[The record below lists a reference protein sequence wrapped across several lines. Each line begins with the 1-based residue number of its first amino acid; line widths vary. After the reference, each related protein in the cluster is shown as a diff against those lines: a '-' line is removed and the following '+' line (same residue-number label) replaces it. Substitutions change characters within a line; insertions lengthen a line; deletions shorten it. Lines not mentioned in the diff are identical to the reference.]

1 MIALPLLCCMLA
13 FDASAHCRV
22 SWDNPGKRDYDT
34 TRLTLTIGGY
44 SLSPVI
50 INGKEYQ
57 TVRLDNG
64 GMFAPKGCPN
74 LPNVNKAVIIPDEGR
89 MQVKVLD
96 SNYADIPVTGI
107 TPSRGR
113 ILRTQDPASVPYI
126 FNETYEHDTW
136 YPSSIVML
144 EEPFIQRDFRG
155 CLVRVFPFQYN
166 PIKKI
171 LRGYSKIALQIC
183 GTGAGG
189 ANLLKRTHALAGVDA
204 EFGQF
209 YQQRFLNYA
218 STRYP
223 VLSEDGSMLIIAPSD
238 FMSTLAP
245 FIEWKKKKGVTVEAV
260 AVETAGTTAA
270 AVQSFIATA
279 YNKPGSTL
287 KYVLLIGD
295 VDRVPTP
302 ALTEVDPPGGGGAD
316 IKYGEIKGND
326 CYSEVLIGR
335 FSGITPGQIKTQID
349 RSLYYETKLT
359 SNDTWLSN
367 VLLTASNDTSKNVW
381 GETDADFINHE
392 YDTLLS
398 AGYTQVFR
406 HNEDGVGGAGCVTGT
421 AASVTG
427 VINSG
432 ISFWNYS
439 DHGNKTSFPAVNF
452 SNDQAFL
459 LSNVKKYFYS
469 YAVACYSGEFST
481 IGGDCLAEALMKA
494 EINGQPLGAIGCYM
508 ASISQAWDPPYAAV
522 REILEISLERYPA
535 NKKYTL
541 GGVMINGGMKAY
553 EVCPNQDGRDVVESF
568 VLFGDPNL
576 QIYTNTPIAMTI
588 TAPEKIGVGPQV
600 VKVIGSAD
608 GAQVC
613 LYSAKQSL
621 QAVGTIAGGSASL
634 SINPSMADTLSITAT
649 LFNHETFQGTVIVDP
664 SMAARERLALAS
676 RWEVRC
682 CNGRVYYR
690 VAEAAGDP
698 EVDLTVFSL
707 RGSRVACL
715 FHAPQRPGNYSV
727 ALGNGRQRLAGG
739 TYLVEMKIKDVV
751 RSIMIAVK

>member
-1 MIALPLLCCMLA
+1 MLVCCALA
-13 FDASAHCRV
+13 FDASARCRV

-34 TRLTLTIGGY
+34 TRLTVTMGGY
-44 SLSPVI
+44 SLSPVMI
-50 INGKEYQ
+50 SGKEYQ
-57 TVRLDNG
+57 TIRLDNG
-64 GMFAPKGCPN
+64 GSFAPQGYPD
-74 LPNVNKAVIIPDEGR
+74 LPSVNKAIIIPDEGR

-96 SNYADIPVTGI
+96 SDYADISVSGI
-107 TPSRGR
+107 APSKGT
-113 ILRTQDPASVPYI
+113 ILRTQDPASVPYV
-126 FNETYEHDTW
+126 FDEVYTLDAW

-144 EEPFIQRDFRG
+144 EDPFIQRDFRG
-155 CLVRVFPFQYN
+155 CLVRAFPFQYN
-166 PIKKI
+166 PIKKV
-171 LRGYSKIALQIC
+171 LRVYSKITLRIC

-189 ANLLKRTHALAGVDA
+189 ANLLKRTHALAAVDA

-209 YQQRFLNYA
+209 YQQRFLNFA
-218 STRYP
+218 PARYP

-245 FIEWKKKKGVTVEAV
+245 FIEWKKRKGVTVEAV
-260 AVETAGTTAA
+260 TVETVGTTVA

-287 KYVLLIGD
+287 KYVLLVGD
-295 VDRVPTP
+295 ADKVPTP
-302 ALTEVDPPGGGGAD
+302 QISSEVDPPGGGGAD

-335 FSGITPGQIKTQID
+335 FSGTIAGDIQTQID
-349 RSLYYETKLT
+349 RSIFYETKLT
-359 SNDTWLSN
+359 SKDTWLSS

-392 YDTLLS
+392 YDTLLG
-398 AGYTQVFR
+398 AGYTHVFR
-406 HNEDGVGGAGCVTGT
+406 HNEDGVGGDGCVTGT
-421 AASVTG
+421 AASVTEAINAG
-427 VINSG
+427 V
-432 ISFWNYS
+432 SFWNYS

-452 SNDQAFL
+452 SNAQAAM

-469 YAVACYSGEFST
+469 YAVACYCGEFST
-481 IGGDCLAEALMKA
+481 SGGDCFAEALMKA
-494 EINGQPLGAIGCYM
+494 EVNGEPLGAIGCYM

-576 QIYTNTPIAMTI
+576 QLYTNAPIAMTI

-621 QAVGTIAGGSASL
+621 QAVGNIAGGSASL

-664 SMAARERLALAS
+664 SMAARQRLAPAA
-676 RWEVRC
+676 RWELRC
-682 CNGRVYYR
+682 CNGRVYYQ
-690 VAEAAGDP
+690 VAEAAGENP

-715 FHAPQRPGNYSV
+715 VNAPQRPGTYSV
-727 ALGNGRQRLAGG
+727 GLGNGRQRLAGG
-739 TYLVEMKIKDVV
+739 TYLVEMKIKDVI
-751 RSIMIAVK
+751 RSITIAVQ